1 MVTLQITPLNLSQFQ
16 LLNDSSFEKSDPIP
30 IRFLPTRTK
39 TDGTKVGRHPTV
51 VRILPHPPMLPSLDM
66 FRFMIIF
73 GFKWIMAIGWLFKDL
88 NDK

>member
-1 MVTLQITPLNLSQFQ
+1 
-16 LLNDSSFEKSDPIP
+16 
-30 IRFLPTRTK
+30 
-39 TDGTKVGRHPTV
+39 
-51 VRILPHPPMLPSLDM
+51 M